1 MPDGEVCEP
10 LTLIL
15 QHLSRRFE
23 APEFP
28 PHVTVLG
35 SCLGEREEMVRQS
48 ALVAATLRP
57 FTIHLGEID
66 FRDQYF
72 RSLFAHAG
80 PMEPLR
86 DAHQAACRTFSR
98 TSDAE
103 FMPHLSLLYGNFPE
117 SVKTDIMADLGP
129 QLDVEFEVS
138 SLYLFRTEGPVSDWR
153 RVENYELL

>member
-1 MPDGEVCEP
+1 VCER

-15 QHLSRRFE
+15 QQLSRRFE

-35 SCLGEREEMVRQS
+35 SCVGERDEMVRQS

-72 RSLFAHAG
+72 RCLFAHAG
-80 PMEPLR
+80 PVEPLR
-86 DAHQAACRTFSR
+86 EAHEAACRTFSR
-98 TSDAE
+98 NPDVE
-103 FMPHLSLLYGNFPE
+103 FMPHLSLLYGNFPQTM
-117 SVKTDIMADLGP
+117 KKDIMADLGP
-129 QLDVEFEVS
+129 RLDVQFEART
-138 SLYLFRTEGPVSDWR
+138 LYLFHTEGPVRDWR
-153 RVENYELL
+153 RVERFGL